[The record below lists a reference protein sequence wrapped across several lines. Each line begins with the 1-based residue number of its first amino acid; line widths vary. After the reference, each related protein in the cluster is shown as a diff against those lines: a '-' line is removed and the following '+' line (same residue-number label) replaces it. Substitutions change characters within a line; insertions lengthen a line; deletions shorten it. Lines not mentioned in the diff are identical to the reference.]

1 MEFEGQRQTLKAAD
15 SPFARLLRQAIPIIG
30 IAVAY
35 AVTGK
40 LGLLLSIPPG
50 YATAIW
56 PPSGIALVALLVFG
70 YRAWPGVFLG
80 SFLVNFL
87 TQYDPSTAPTMLAL
101 VIIPIAVA
109 SGAAL
114 QALVGAYCVRR
125 FANFPNHLSNE
136 REVFSFLFWG
146 GPISCL
152 ISATVGVSTLLIA
165 GKIPEASFWANLGTW
180 WIGDVIGVFILGPLA
195 IVWLLRPCE
204 VWKPRR
210 LTVTLSI
217 GITFALALVAIAF
230 GTNWERQ
237 RIKLQFV
244 QQAAARAQPLE
255 KTLVQHIEI
264 LHSIKSYFAASPDID
279 RRHFRIFVQRSFA
292 ELSGLQA
299 LSWNPRIT
307 QAERPKLER
316 ETQAEGFPGFEITER
331 NADGELVRAGDRAE
345 HILVH
350 YLEPLKGNENAF
362 GFDIASNPARREAL
376 NQARDTGKPIATSR
390 ITLVQEAEKQFG
402 VLVVMPVYRN
412 GFPSNTLETRRR
424 NLKGY
429 VVGVFRGGDIVK
441 AALQG
446 LHQEEFVYRLR
457 DQSSNTESQFL
468 FENRPYEQGIHALRE
483 MGIFGGTTFLEKTFP
498 IDFAGREW
506 VFEIAPT
513 QSFLARHREENS
525 WMILIA
531 GMLLTTL
538 VGAFIL
544 ILSGRSNLLQNLVEE
559 RTNKLQLSE
568 SRLAQAQRIAV
579 LGNWDWNVTKKEM
592 WWSDQTYRIFEMAPD
607 PSKATF
613 ESLLDSAHPDDREFL
628 AQTIDT
634 ALNDNKPFDIDHRIV
649 LSNGTEKLVNQHG
662 ELIFDDDG
670 AASRMMGTVQ
680 DITERQK
687 LSRMQNEF
695 VATVSHELRTP
706 LTSIK
711 GSLGLIANG
720 VLGAL
725 PEKAADLMS
734 VAYRNV
740 DRLTYLVN
748 DILDQERIASGNME
762 FDFQTVDLSTLVAE
776 AIESSQGLAS
786 QNGVTF
792 VPANLASRARVNG
805 DGNRLTQVIT
815 NLLSN
820 AARFSPYGSNVEISV
835 THRGRTV
842 RVSVADHGSGIT
854 ESFRERIFGRFA
866 QADGSNTRESGG
878 TGLGLNISKSIVEIH
893 DGELEFH
900 SEVGVG
906 STFYF
911 TLPAVDENQD
921 IVLQTQT

>member
-1 MEFEGQRQTLKAAD
+1 
-15 SPFARLLRQAIPIIG
+15 
-30 IAVAY
+30 
-35 AVTGK
+35 
-40 LGLLLSIPPG
+40 
-50 YATAIW
+50 
-56 PPSGIALVALLVFG
+56 
-70 YRAWPGVFLG
+70 
-80 SFLVNFL
+80 L
-87 TQYDPSTAPTMLAL
+87 TQYDPNTAPTLLAL

-114 QALVGAYCVRR
+114 QAVVGAYCVRR

-136 REVFSFLFWG
+136 REVLSFLLWG

-152 ISATVGVSTLLIA
+152 ISATIGVSTLVIA
-165 GKIPEASFWANLGTW
+165 GKIPEASFWVNFSTW

-195 IVWLLRPCE
+195 MVWLLRPSE

-210 LTVTLSI
+210 FTVTLSI
-217 GITFALALVAIAF
+217 GITFALALTAIAF

-244 QQAAARAQPLE
+244 QQAAAHAQPLE

-264 LHSIKSYFAASPDID
+264 LHSIKSYFAASPNID
-279 RRHFRIFVQRSFA
+279 RRNFRIFVQRSFA

-299 LSWNPRIT
+299 LSWNPRVT
-307 QAERPKLER
+307 RAARPVLER
-316 ETQAEGFPGFEITER
+316 QTRAEGFTDFKITER
-331 NADGELVRAGDRAE
+331 NADGKLVPAGDRAE

-350 YLEPLKGNENAF
+350 FLEPLKGNESAF

-376 NQARDTGKPIATSR
+376 DRARDTGKPVATSR

-429 VVGVFRGGDIVK
+429 AVGVFRGGDIVK
-441 AALQG
+441 AALQDLNQEG
-446 LHQEEFVYRLR
+446 LAYRLR
-457 DQSSNTESQFL
+457 DQSATAENQFL
-468 FENRPYEQGIHALRE
+468 FENRPYEQSIHTLKE
-483 MGIFGGTTFLEKTFP
+483 MGAFGGTTLLEKTFP
-498 IDFAGREW
+498 IDFAGRQW
-506 VFEIAPT
+506 VFEVSPT
-513 QSFLARHREENS
+513 QGYLARHREENA
-525 WMILIA
+525 WVILIA

-544 ILSGRSNLLQNLVEE
+544 ILSGRSNLLQNFVNE
-559 RTNKLQLSE
+559 RTKKLQLSE
-568 SRLAQAQRIAV
+568 SRLAQAQRIAT
-579 LGNWDWNVTKKEM
+579 LGNWDWNPTKHEM
-592 WWSDQTYRIFEMAPD
+592 WWSDQTYRIFDMEPEA
-607 PSKATF
+607 SKVTF
-613 ESLLDSAHPDDREFL
+613 KSLLDIVHPDDREFL

-634 ALNDNKPFDIDHRIV
+634 ALEERQSFDIDHRI
-649 LSNGTEKLVNQHG
+649 LLADCTGKFVNQHG
-662 ELIFDDDG
+662 EPIFDDNETTG
-670 AASRMMGTVQ
+670 RMMGTVQ

-695 VATVSHELRTP
+695 IATVSHELRTP

-711 GSLGLIANG
+711 GSLGLVANG

-725 PEKAADLMS
+725 PAKAAGLLDI
-734 VAYRNV
+734 AYRNA

-748 DILDQERIASGNME
+748 DILDIERIASGNME
-762 FDFQTVDLSTLVAE
+762 FDFQTVDLSALVTE
-776 AIESSQGLAS
+776 AIENNQGLAN

-792 VPANLASRARVNG
+792 VPTDITSQAAIKG
-805 DGNRLTQVIT
+805 DGNRITQVIT

-820 AARFSPYGSNVEISV
+820 PPSSRPTGSDVEISV
-835 THRGRTV
+835 THHGGTA
-842 RVSVADHGSGIT
+842 RVSVSDHGPGVP
-854 ESFRERIFGRFA
+854 ESFRQNIFGRFA

-878 TGLGLNISKSIVEIH
+878 TGLGLNISRSIIEKHGGEI
-893 DGELEFH
+893 DYEFK
-900 SEVGVG
+900 VDVG

-911 TLPAVDENQD
+911 TLPTLEV
-921 IVLQTQT
+921 IPRSLLQAPA